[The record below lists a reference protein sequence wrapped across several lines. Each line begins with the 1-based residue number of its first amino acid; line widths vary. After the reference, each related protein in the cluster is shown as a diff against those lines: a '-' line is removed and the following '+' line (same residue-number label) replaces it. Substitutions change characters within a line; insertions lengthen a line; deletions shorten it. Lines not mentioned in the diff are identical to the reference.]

1 MNLPAD
7 PPTSFTA
14 LKALANASARVTRAC
29 ACAIDSYRE
38 WTRMPAG
45 FPEQQMRT
53 LGTLLGD
60 PYVDATFAEYH
71 PAGTHY
77 WSPDAPIAPRYFPTN
92 RCTVLQ
98 CGVCARCCLSYVE
111 AGGYYVEKR
120 VRALDPAL
128 LVDAPL

>member
-1 MNLPAD
+1 MMDFAVLKMLAD
-7 PPTSFTA
+7 
-14 LKALANASARVTRAC
+14 ASGVVTRPC
-29 ACAIDSYRE
+29 DCAIDSYRE

-53 LGTLLGD
+53 LGTLVDD
-60 PYVDATFAEYH
+60 PYVEATFAEYH

-77 WSPDAPIAPRYFPTN
+77 WSPDAPIAPRYFPAN
-92 RCTVLQ
+92 RCMVLQ
-98 CGVCARCCLSYVE
+98 CSVCARCCLSYVE